1 MILGLIPSRLNSKRL
16 KNKPLLNI
24 DGLPI
29 IIHTLKRAK
38 MSKKIDKVIVCTD
51 STKVIDIVK
60 KNGGEAV
67 LTSINHKN
75 GTERIYEVAKKY
87 KAKLIIDI
95 QGDEPLLDP
104 KDIDRVIDFH
114 QKNKDFDIVVPSMV
128 SKNPNPKSTVKVVFN
143 KKNRVLYFS
152 RSKIPF
158 NYLDKKNFQYFKDL
172 SIVSFKPK
180 ALAQFTKFGMSKLE
194 KQEGIELLRALEN
207 DLSIGT
213 FIATGTSFSVDVNDD
228 LLKAMDV
235 MPRNKYRKYY

>member
-16 KNKPLLNI
+16 KNKPLLSI

-87 KAKLIIDI
+87 KLDLAQMSLKFLEIQPFVTSVIIGATTMEQLKTDI
-95 QGDEPLLDP
+95 ESVNINLTEE
-104 KDIDRVIDFH
+104 IINEINEV
-114 QKNKDFDIVVPSMV
+114 QKIY
-128 SKNPNPKSTVKVVFN
+128 PNPC
-143 KKNRVLYFS
+143 
-152 RSKIPF
+152 P
-158 NYLDKKNFQYFKDL
+158 
-172 SIVSFKPK
+172 
-180 ALAQFTKFGMSKLE
+180 
-194 KQEGIELLRALEN
+194 
-207 DLSIGT
+207 
-213 FIATGTSFSVDVNDD
+213 
-228 LLKAMDV
+228 
-235 MPRNKYRKYY
+235 